1 MYFSDYFG
9 IENPDE
15 HDWFDPTLERDTL
28 LFVDPFLLFSDTE
41 EKWRKSHDR
50 LIEHFQ
56 DAFELLAQT
65 GMNRQ
70 HQYYKRVLILM
81 ESKEPKEFRLGF
93 ATKKGVDGSGS
104 GKWLASQ
111 IVEAMGEAIK
121 RGLSEIEHFEE
132 LGILVEG
139 IDKDRISDLTC
150 NLLKPEF
157 IEYTQHICH
166 SLGIAMREV
175 EVPHSKFDE
184 GRRRWMSSTHLLPT
198 DQKNK
203 AIILVPKR
211 FLRELPTLNGW
222 DWVDEDSIR
231 DDLNIDIAR
240 NIRKSDIVALARK
253 NPQALRAWIRSKAS
267 STVPDPYDVLHDPKL
282 LVKWRR
288 AATQAL
294 AAEPF
299 TGFPPVRTED
309 DLIEFVRFGVEKFRH
324 WAEEKGGWRV
334 FWQDATY
341 INAIPEPSMQLL
353 FLAVIDSYCEM
364 AGIQV
369 DREVETGRGPV
380 DFTFSGDR
388 RMRVIVE
395 MKRLTSGKFWHGLQ
409 TQWSSDSDARL
420 HEQPTSTARHL
431 PCRKRLRHAEHE
443 KTLALHG
450 E

>member
-9 IENPDE
+9 IENPDQ

-41 EKWRKSHDR
+41 EKWRTSHDR
-50 LIEHFQ
+50 LIGHFQ
-56 DAFELLAQT
+56 NAFELLAQT

-111 IVEAMGEAIK
+111 VVEAMGEAIK

-166 SLGIAMREV
+166 SLGIEMHEV
-175 EVPHSKFDE
+175 EVSHSKFDE
-184 GRRRWMSSTHLLPT
+184 GRRRWTSSTHLLPT

-240 NIRKSDIVALARK
+240 NIKKSDIVALAR
-253 NPQALRAWIRSKAS
+253 QILRHYALGS
-267 STVPDPYDVLHDPKL
+267 
-282 LVKWRR
+282 
-288 AATQAL
+288 
-294 AAEPF
+294 E
-299 TGFPPVRTED
+299 
-309 DLIEFVRFGVEKFRH
+309 
-324 WAEEKGGWRV
+324 
-334 FWQDATY
+334 
-341 INAIPEPSMQLL
+341 
-353 FLAVIDSYCEM
+353 
-364 AGIQV
+364 
-369 DREVETGRGPV
+369 
-380 DFTFSGDR
+380 
-388 RMRVIVE
+388 
-395 MKRLTSGKFWHGLQ
+395 
-409 TQWSSDSDARL
+409 
-420 HEQPTSTARHL
+420 ARHL
-431 PCRKRLRHAEHE
+431 PQSPIRTTFCVTQSCSSNGDEPPPRLWPPSRSPASHQSVPRTTSLSSFGSESRSSVIGRKKKVDGESFG
-443 KTLALHG
+443 KTQPM
-450 E
+450 